1 MAKNM
6 NFLKNILDTK
16 NQLTFLKM
24 YIKLLTQTKK
34 MNQELADIINNA
46 SIDLKNDIKEM
57 CENEI
62 ETENP
67 NETVDLVKKILDFN
81 KQNHAGQGLKI
92 LNRIKFLVD
101 CPLLLR
107 N

>member
-1 MAKNM
+1 
-6 NFLKNILDTK
+6 
-16 NQLTFLKM
+16 
-24 YIKLLTQTKK
+24 
-34 MNQELADIINNA
+34 
-46 SIDLKNDIKEM
+46 M

-67 NETVDLVKKILDFN
+67 NETVDVVKKILDFN
-81 KQNHAGQGLKI
+81 KQNHVGQGLKI